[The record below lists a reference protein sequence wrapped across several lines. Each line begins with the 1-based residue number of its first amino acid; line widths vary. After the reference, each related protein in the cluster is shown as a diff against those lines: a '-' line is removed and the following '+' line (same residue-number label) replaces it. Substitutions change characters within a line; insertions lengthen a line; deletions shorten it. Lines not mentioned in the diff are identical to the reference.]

1 MAIQVAR
8 ELAQHGELVRAYLGV
23 QLSANF
29 DAEKAEDI
37 LREIRKD
44 PSGQEAQI
52 IGEAID
58 KYHGKVIMRTTIGG
72 HRLLRKTLGEPIP
85 RVC

>member
-1 MAIQVAR
+1 MAV
-8 ELAQHGELVRAYLGV
+8 
-23 QLSANF
+23 

-58 KYHGKVIMRTTIGG
+58 KYHGKVVMRTTIGG